1 MYIVAHSLRLFP
13 LRTIC
18 NSRYTNITT
27 IGTCSRT
34 GSVFAWNF
42 FYIIF
47 TSLIRRAKRSPNRYY
62 NNIPNTHT
70 HTHTK
75 MPKFPATNP
84 VTTFRSFSQQH
95 CVKIEDTKIRAI
107 RVVSELRERYQLFD
121 YSIVRPFLL
130 DGFWLFH
137 TISHESIRTIYFTCL
152 RIDEI
157 LRIYSTCCTKFLETS
172 AL

>member
-13 LRTIC
+13 LWTIC

-62 NNIPNTHT
+62 DNIPNTHT

-107 RVVSELRERYQLFD
+107 RVVSELRERYQLLD

-130 DGFWLFH
+130 DGFRLFH

>member
-62 NNIPNTHT
+62 DNIPNTHT

-107 RVVSELRERYQLFD
+107 RVVSELRERYQLLD

-130 DGFWLFH
+130 DGFRLFH

>member
-1 MYIVAHSLRLFP
+1 MYIVAHSLQLFL
-13 LRTIC
+13 LRTTC
-18 NSRYTNITT
+18 NSLYANITT

-42 FYIIF
+42 FYIVF
-47 TSLIRRAKRSPNRYY
+47 TFLIRRAKRSPNRYY
-62 NNIPNTHT
+62 DNIPNTHT
-70 HTHTK
+70 KK

-107 RVVSELRERYQLFD
+107 RVVSELRERYQLLD

-157 LRIYSTCCTKFLETS
+157 LRIYSTCCTKFSET
-172 AL
+172 LVL